1 MKEKL
6 FFLLLYLFAA
16 RISVFAGEIPFE
28 GYGKY
33 TFKFRLLLKVNKA
46 KNFDR
51 PIFGYR
57 LMKTFPL
64 RVKEFTFPARHM
76 EYRNDIIEKKAAP
89 AVIRD
94 IVKWRR
100 KNAYHIANAVYD
112 YINSNIEDR
121 QIVEEPAG
129 SSHLMYYSNVKTFIK
144 KQGNTLEKCRLAV
157 SILRYYTIPA
167 RIVCWKDRYVVEY
180 FLRPLKEKNGW
191 FIMDF
196 TGEYDPEKDYIEPVA
211 WYPLDAK
218 ELLNEE
224 WKGKNI
230 FLKQI
235 KTDNY
240 YIGGDRA
247 EAKGAF
253 EKLIKNNKY
262 PAAGRETG
270 RKYFSIKEIKYE
282 IWLEQNMSEE
292 AEIIFTMPFNSRDTM
307 KKGLNRGTMK
317 TMDYDLKPVSKALK
331 IKFRRAHTRINP
343 PQRGLV
349 YTLPAEF
356 SAE

>member
-1 MKEKL
+1 MKGKL
-6 FFLLLYLFAA
+6 FFLLVFLFIVQ
-16 RISVFAGEIPFE
+16 ISVFAGGVPPE
-28 GYGKY
+28 GCGKY

-46 KNFDR
+46 KNYDR

-64 RVKEFTFPARHM
+64 RVKEFTFPGRHM
-76 EYRNDIIEKKAAP
+76 EYRNSAIKDKAAP
-89 AVIRD
+89 AVIKD
-94 IVKWRR
+94 IVEWRR

-112 YINSNIEDR
+112 FINNNIKDR
-121 QIVEEPAG
+121 EIVEEPAR

-144 KQGNTLEKCRLAV
+144 KKGSTLEKCRLAV

-167 RIVCWKDRYVVEY
+167 RIVYWKDRYVVEY
-180 FLRPLKEKNGW
+180 FLRPLKKKNGW

-196 TGEYDPEKDYIEPVA
+196 TGEYAPEKDYIEPVA

-224 WKGKNI
+224 WEGENI

-240 YIGGDRA
+240 YIAGGRA
-247 EAKGAF
+247 EAEEGFK
-253 EKLIKNNKY
+253 KLAEENKY
-262 PAAGRETG
+262 PAAGSVPG
-270 RKYFSIKEIKYE
+270 KKYFSIKEIKYE
-282 IWLEQNMSEE
+282 IWLDKNMDKET
-292 AEIIFTMPFNSRDTM
+292 EIIFTMPFNSRDTM

-317 TMDYDLKPVSKALK
+317 TMAYDLKPISKNLK
-331 IKFRRAHTRINP
+331 IRFKRAHTKINP

-349 YTLPAEF
+349 YTLSVKF